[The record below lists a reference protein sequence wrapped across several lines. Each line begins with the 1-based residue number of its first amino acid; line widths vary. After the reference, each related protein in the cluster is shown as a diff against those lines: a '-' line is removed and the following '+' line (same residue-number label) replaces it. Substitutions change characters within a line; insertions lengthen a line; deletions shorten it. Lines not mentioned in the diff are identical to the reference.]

1 MSAKNRLMRR
11 HVQERACEY
20 LLLPC
25 PHIETDQWHRIQRA
39 NGRNYKTLMEIYE
52 EFEEYGVIP
61 AIIQAILNHMD
72 SVPIATYVG
81 KLLGDLARNRQCQ
94 YEIARSGGIECMVSA
109 MINHPENPEIQEQG
123 CRVLQNVAALAPYN
137 HDVRKRITKSRNF
150 ETVLEA
156 LSQHKS
162 HQKIQENGRAA
173 LKNMRFSLS

>member
-1 MSAKNRLMRR
+1 
-11 HVQERACEY
+11 
-20 LLLPC
+20 
-25 PHIETDQWHRIQRA
+25 
-39 NGRNYKTLMEIYE
+39 MEIYE
-52 EFEEYGVIP
+52 EFEEYGVIS

-94 YEIARSGGIECMVSA
+94 YEIARSDGIEYMVSA

-123 CRVLQNVAALAPYN
+123 CRVLQNVGALAPYN
-137 HDVRKRITKSRNF
+137 QDVRKRITKSRNV

-156 LSQHKS
+156 LRQHDS
-162 HQKIQENGRAA
+162 HQKIQENGRGA